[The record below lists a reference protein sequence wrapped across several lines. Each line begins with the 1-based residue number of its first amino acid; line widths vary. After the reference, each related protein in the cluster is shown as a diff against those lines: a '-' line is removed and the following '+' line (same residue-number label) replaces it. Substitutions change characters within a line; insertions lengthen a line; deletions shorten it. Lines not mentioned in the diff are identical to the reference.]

1 VYNAVLGFAEMES
14 IVFSI
19 RCDAGVGLLI
29 LCAQLLRRA
38 SAYSLSE
45 IFVALDLRST
55 QNYWHGCC

>member
-1 VYNAVLGFAEMES
+1 VYNAVLRFVKMES

-19 RCDAGVGLLI
+19 CCCAEDGLLI

-38 SAYSLSE
+38 SAYSLGE